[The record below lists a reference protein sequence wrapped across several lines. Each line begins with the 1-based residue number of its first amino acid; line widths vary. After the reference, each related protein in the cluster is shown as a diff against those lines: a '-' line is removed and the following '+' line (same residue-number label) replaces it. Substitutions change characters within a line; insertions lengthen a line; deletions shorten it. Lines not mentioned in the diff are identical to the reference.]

1 MTLGEEI
8 LDVLETIRADVK
20 SYADIKQ
27 YYLISHDTEP
37 DLIPRFPALA
47 YFISAISA
55 TPSALNLGGSYE
67 FTATIILY
75 KKLPLSQD
83 AQPDE
88 EVADVINYFVGK
100 GYEIASV
107 GLEDTSA
114 GTALL
119 RRAEISIKLSKLLR

>member
-1 MTLGEEI
+1 MGLGEGI
-8 LDVLETIRADVK
+8 LNTLKSIREDIK
-20 SYADIKQ
+20 SYADSKQ

-47 YFISAISA
+47 YFVSVISA

-88 EVADVINYFVGK
+88 EVADIINYFVGK
-100 GYEIASV
+100 GYEVASV
-107 GLEDTSA
+107 GMEDSSA
-114 GTALL
+114 GTSLL